1 MRECEEKCKGRTT
14 TEESEAGA
22 KAAWAEQRGALAKKE
37 ESEHQGEAKMRGN
50 KYEREE
56 RGAKSEGGDLNDE
69 QV

>member
-14 TEESEAGA
+14 TEESEAEA
-22 KAAWAEQRGALAKKE
+22 EVTWAEQRGAMAKKE

-50 KYEREE
+50 RYEREE
-56 RGAKSEGGDLNDE
+56 RGAKSEGGYLNDE